1 MVTVT
6 VMVMVMVTAAAGGV
20 PDSRGIAHFPSL
32 RKRGKAA
39 ENSALRREHE
49 PGRPGVRED

>member
-6 VMVMVMVTAAAGGV
+6 VTAAAGGV